1 VFDRLTDPVFALDR
15 EGRFTYVNDPAE
27 RALGES
33 EAELLDTVAWEL
45 FSGSRR
51 AQFEQHCAEALRTQ
65 ESTSFE
71 EFNPTVETWFDVQ
84 IHPSES
90 GVSVHFRDITER
102 KEQEAALNER
112 EQRLVMLAESL
123 TEIVWMASPDGEEMV
138 FINSAYEDVWGRD
151 PEALYD
157 DATALLDG
165 VHPEDRDRV
174 REAYESL
181 PAEEFDET
189 FRVVQPDGTV
199 RWVEAHGSAVEND
212 RGEVARIVGTAQ
224 DITER
229 REAQQALR
237 ERERQLSTLM
247 SNVPGMVYRCGDEEG
262 WPMEFVSEGCTDLTG
277 YDPNELEEGAVEWA
291 DEIVAEAD
299 RRDHRE
305 EIVERV
311 EQREPFSIT
320 YRIERADGEIRWV
333 RERGRGVFDDGDLE
347 VLEGVITDVTERV
360 EKQQALEDRER
371 RLRETYDIIA
381 DNDRGLENQLE
392 ALLEIGREATG
403 AEYAVL
409 GRIHEADYVFD
420 SVIALDGDI
429 QPGEV
434 VPLSTRVCERTAEA
448 ESSLRLDD
456 IEAEAPELVDR
467 GGYEARD
474 VNCYLG
480 APVVVEG
487 EVYGVLC
494 FYGPE
499 GGEDR
504 FTEWQATFV
513 DIMSRWIGTEL
524 ESKRHTEQLAA
535 LNELNGVVRGVSDA
549 VIDQSTR
556 EEIEEITCDRLAE
569 SDSYGF
575 AWLGE
580 PDTKRQT
587 VEPRASAGA
596 EGHPDDIDIS
606 TDLDAA
612 ESRGPTE
619 QALRDGSIQ
628 TVNNV
633 QTDGDYQ
640 PWQAVT
646 DAEGFRSAA
655 AVPVVHEDTTYG
667 VLTIYTGREDA
678 FERQERVVLEHLG
691 ELVGHAIAA
700 VERKRALMTDEV
712 VELEFAAPNLF
723 AGRDDRSIP
732 DGTVSFD
739 RSIPTGDGQFL
750 VYATVEG
757 DIIEALDGI
766 AEEIPLSDSLMDME
780 ATGDSTYRLRFSE
793 PPVLSTI
800 ASLGGSVESAVIEDG
815 DFRMVVHVPSGAD
828 VRTVIDT
835 VQERV
840 PQAEPLAR
848 RQIHRSEGSAGPD
861 VNTDLDIDLTDRQ
874 RAAVEA
880 AYFSG
885 FFEWPRDSSGEEV
898 AESLDI
904 TSPTFHQHVRAA
916 ENKVFTA
923 LFDG

>member
-1 VFDRLTDPVFALDR
+1 MGRTHGDDAADGSTAGEGGEPVAEVFDRLTDAVFALDR

-27 RALGES
+27 RVLGES
-33 EAELLDTVAWEL
+33 EAELLGTVAWEA
-45 FSGSRR
+45 FSGNRR
-51 AQFEQHCAEALRTQ
+51 EQFEQHCAEALRTQ

-71 EFNPTVETWFDVQ
+71 EFDPTVETWYDVGV
-84 IHPSES
+84 HPSET

-102 KEQEAALNER
+102 
-112 EQRLVMLAESL
+112 
-123 TEIVWMASPDGEEMV
+123 
-138 FINSAYEDVWGRD
+138 
-151 PEALYD
+151 
-157 DATALLDG
+157 
-165 VHPEDRDRV
+165 
-174 REAYESL
+174 
-181 PAEEFDET
+181 
-189 FRVVQPDGTV
+189 
-199 RWVEAHGSAVEND
+199 
-212 RGEVARIVGTAQ
+212 
-224 DITER
+224 
-229 REAQQALR
+229 REAQQALH

-247 SNVPGMVYRCGDEEG
+247 SNVPGMVYRCRDEEG
-262 WPMEFVSEGCTDLTG
+262 WPMEFVGEGCADLTG
-277 YDPNELEEGAVEWA
+277 YDPDVIEDGVVEWA
-291 DEIVAEAD
+291 DEVVVEAD
-299 RRDHRE
+299 RGGHRE
-305 EIVERV
+305 EILNRVER
-311 EQREPFSIT
+311 RESFSVT
-320 YRIERADGEIRWV
+320 YRIRRADGEVRWV
-333 RERGRGVFDDGDLE
+333 RERGRGVFEDGDL
-347 VLEGVITDVTERV
+347 VGLEGVITDVTERV

-381 DNDRGLENQLE
+381 DNDRDFEDQLT
-392 ALLEIGREATG
+392 ALLEIGRDVTDAD
-403 AEYAVL
+403 YAAL
-409 GRIHEADYVFD
+409 GRIHEDAYVFD
-420 SVIALDGDI
+420 SVIAPANDVEPGD
-429 QPGEV
+429 V
-434 VPLSTRVCERTAEA
+434 VPLSTRVCERTADA
-448 ESSLRLDD
+448 GSSLRLDD
-456 IEAEAPELVDR
+456 IEAEAPELTDR

-499 GGEDR
+499 AGEDR

-524 ESKRHTEQLAA
+524 ETRRHTEQLAA

-556 EEIEEITCDRLAE
+556 EEIEEITCDRLAASE
-569 SDSYGF
+569 SYAA

-580 PDTKRQT
+580 PDTERRT
-587 VEPRASAGA
+587 VDPRASAGA
-596 EGHPDDIDIS
+596 AETPDGLDIVPDP
-606 TDLDAA
+606 AA
-612 ESRGPTE
+612 TERPEPVAETLQDGAVRTVRNVQPDGDESR
-619 QALRDGSIQ
+619 
-628 TVNNV
+628 
-633 QTDGDYQ
+633 
-640 PWQAVT
+640 QAVA
-646 DAEGFRSAA
+646 DEAGFWSAA
-655 AVPVVHEDTTYG
+655 TVPVVHEDTTYG
-667 VLTIYTGREDA
+667 VLTIYTRREDA

-723 AGRDDRSIP
+723 AGADGGSIP

-750 VYATVEG
+750 VYASVEG
-757 DIIEALDGI
+757 EAAADLDGVVE
-766 AEEIPLSDSLMDME
+766 AAPLGESITDVES
-780 ATGDSTYRLRFSE
+780 TGDGTYRIRLSE
-793 PPVLSTI
+793 PPLISTI

-815 DFRMVVHVPSGAD
+815 DFRMCVHVPSGAD
-828 VRTVIDT
+828 VRQVIDT
-835 VQERV
+835 VQETV

-848 RQIHRSEGSAGPD
+848 RQIRRSEGAAGSGF
-861 VNTDLDIDLTDRQ
+861 TADLDIDLTDRQ

-880 AYFSG
+880 AYFAG